1 LKDERSSS
9 PGFRLATFF
18 LNVQFFTLL
27 PIFVVVGIPS
37 LTLFVAASRLFLSHQ
52 DTLRLFRRAIRWF
65 GWVIIRVLPFPWVSI
80 RYRDLAPGAKAPLL
94 FVSNHRSFSDGFLM
108 ALLPEHGVQIVNT
121 WPFRIPIL
129 GFFARGAGYISIREM
144 PIEEFYSRAGKL
156 LEEGA
161 SIACFPE
168 GTRSGSRRMGPFH
181 GSVFRLALQT
191 KTPIVPLCISGNEDI
206 PARGSLVLHPG
217 VITVQR
223 LPPIHPEQH
232 QDLSAFQ
239 FKTKVR
245 ATMARELAAMDGV
258 PPEEGEAGEPAGP
271 QADPAEADPDRSGSS
286 AQT

>member
-1 LKDERSSS
+1 
-9 PGFRLATFF
+9 
-18 LNVQFFTLL
+18 
-27 PIFVVVGIPS
+27 
-37 LTLFVAASRLFLSHQ
+37 
-52 DTLRLFRRAIRWF
+52 
-65 GWVIIRVLPFPWVSI
+65 
-80 RYRDLAPGAKAPLL
+80 LL

-108 ALLPEHGVQIVNT
+108 ALLPEHGVQIVNL

-129 GFFARGAGYISIREM
+129 GFFARGAGYLSIREM
-144 PIEEFYSRAGKL
+144 PFDEFVQRAGKL

-181 GSVFRLALQT
+181 GSVFRLALQS
-191 KTPIVPLCISGNEDI
+191 KTPIVPLCISGNESI

-217 VITVQR
+217 IITVQR
-223 LPPIHPEQH
+223 LQPIHPEQH

-258 PPEEGEAGEPAGP
+258 PPEEGEAGEPSEPPPGPDEAGSG
-271 QADPAEADPDRSGSS
+271 RSGSPTQ
-286 AQT
+286 A